1 MWSFANK
8 LPNRQLLTRLLDI
21 VTHSSRVGD
30 LVVVDAKFVYDYFWT
45 EPIKSGTKLTEVE
58 DGVYVV
64 EYGDGKVCIA
74 VVFKNKYAFLGRGEA
89 SSTVS
94 IMNMR
99 PEICSVLARLY
110 EKRPSDARDLLTDTA
125 AKTPTSTDSSYGHNI
140 DRNTDR
146 EGRSETDNAQTYK
159 SQNDIDENNVT

>member
-21 VTHSSRVGD
+21 ITHSSRVGD

-45 EPIKSGTKLTEVE
+45 EPIRSGTKLTEVG

-64 EYGDGKVCIA
+64 EYGDGKICIA
-74 VVFKNKYAFLGRGEA
+74 VVFKNRYAFLGRGEA

-94 IMNMR
+94 IINMR

-110 EKRPSDARDLLTDTA
+110 EKRPSDAKDLLTNTTA
-125 AKTPTSTDSSYGHNI
+125 RTSTSTDRSYGQNI
-140 DRNTDR
+140 DRDTDR
-146 EGRSETDNAQTYK
+146 EGRSETDKARTYE

>member
-1 MWSFANK
+1 
-8 LPNRQLLTRLLDI
+8 LLDI

-45 EPIKSGTKLTEVE
+45 EPIRSGTKLTEVG

-64 EYGDGKVCIA
+64 EYGDGKICIA
-74 VVFKNKYAFLGRGEA
+74 VVFKNRYAFLGRGEA

-94 IMNMR
+94 IINMR

-110 EKRPSDARDLLTDTA
+110 EKRPSDAKDLLTNTTA
-125 AKTPTSTDSSYGHNI
+125 RTSTSTDRSYGQNI
-140 DRNTDR
+140 DRDTDR
-146 EGRSETDNAQTYK
+146 EGRSETDKARTYE